1 VDGDELSKGIA
12 VADLRVSGLSRVLEV
27 LTSRPNG
34 REGIKF
40 VVFADGDWALKDQ
53 VRVKATTGTDLDLV
67 PNNAIGADF
76 YLIPDFGLGRDDCGG
91 MDHGKEVSDAEDQEN
106 VLRR

>member
-1 VDGDELSKGIA
+1 M
-12 VADLRVSGLSRVLEV
+12 
-27 LTSRPNG
+27 
-34 REGIKF
+34 
-40 VVFADGDWALKDQ
+40 
-53 VRVKATTGTDLDLV
+53 RVKATTGTDLDLV